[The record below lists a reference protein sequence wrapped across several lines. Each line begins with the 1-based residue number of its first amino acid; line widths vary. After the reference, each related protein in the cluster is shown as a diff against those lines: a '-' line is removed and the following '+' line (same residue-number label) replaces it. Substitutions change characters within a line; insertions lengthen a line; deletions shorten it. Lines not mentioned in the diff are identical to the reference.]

1 MTANHRVTF
10 FIAGIFLLGFLL
22 PVKIQAQYRFQV
34 IKANGKPEVASP
46 AGGMYYALPKTIFKI
61 HVVLEKMTEIPGPF
75 AQYTPQYLGSTH
87 YIKTRKV
94 YYRLLSVKVT
104 PVTVADPHEV
114 YYIRFPQDRSS
125 KEKRSFG
132 VQLNRQGIITGFGFQ
147 IASIEK
153 PAPAA
158 PAPASSQTYLF
169 SDLRQGFEMQAGYS
183 RAQKIDTIVHKIT
196 IDTVTIKRFLYK
208 TNWVN
213 LSEKDRANAAAKQ
226 IKNIRQSRFNLLTG
240 YQEVNYGEGI
250 RYMDAEL
257 QKLEKE
263 YLALFLG
270 REYKQMVVRTFVF
283 DPEKQTLSEKLF
295 QFAGKNGNQQTL
307 SVRAKV
313 VNPLKTVAEEKTT
326 GPDALFYRIPAQA
339 ELSVGTAGAAP
350 FYSDTFVVPQ
360 LGVISTVPVRETS
373 QVLFNPQTG
382 AVLKMERK

>member
-1 MTANHRVTF
+1 MTANHRITF
-10 FIAGIFLLGFLL
+10 FVIGIFLLGFFL
-22 PVKIQAQYRFQV
+22 PVPAQAQYRFQV
-34 IKANGKPEVASP
+34 TKANGKPEVSSP

-61 HVVLEKMTEIPGPF
+61 RVVLEKMTAIPGPF
-75 AQYTPQYLGSTH
+75 AKYTPQYLGSTD
-87 YIKTRKV
+87 YIKIRKV

-132 VQLNRQGIITGFGFQ
+132 VQLNRQGIITGFGFDLAQ
-147 IASIEK
+147 GKKQEIPVSTS
-153 PAPAA
+153 
-158 PAPASSQTYLF
+158 ASSQTYLF
-169 SDLRQGFEMQAGYS
+169 SDLRHGFEMQAGYS

-213 LSEKDRANAAAKQ
+213 LTEKDRANAAAKQ
-226 IKNIRQSRFNLLTG
+226 IKNIRQSRYNLLTG

-270 REYKQMVVRTFVF
+270 REYKQMVIRTFVF
-283 DPEKQTLSEKLF
+283 DPEKQSLSEKLLPF
-295 QFAGKNGNQQTL
+295 IDKNGNEQTL
-307 SVRAKV
+307 SVHVRV
-313 VNPLKTVAEEKTT
+313 VNPLKAVVGAKTAE
-326 GPDALFYRIPAQA
+326 PDALFYRIPVQA
-339 ELSVGTAGAAP
+339 DIAVGTSEASP

-360 LGVISTVPVRETS
+360 LGTISTVPVRETS
-373 QVLFNPQTG
+373 QVMFNPQTG
-382 AVLKMERK
+382 AVLGMERK